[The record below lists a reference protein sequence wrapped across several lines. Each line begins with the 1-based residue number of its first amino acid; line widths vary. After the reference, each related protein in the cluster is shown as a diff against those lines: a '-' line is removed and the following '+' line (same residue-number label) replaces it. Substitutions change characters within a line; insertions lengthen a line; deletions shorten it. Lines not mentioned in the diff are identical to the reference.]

1 MACPKADAI
10 CGVAAIFAAHERLG
24 IARVRHSRQRR
35 PWPRGSVG
43 GLDRTLSLTGLA
55 DHPISRRPRSSH
67 LSRRSS
73 TSRCDQYPI
82 LPGRA
87 GGSDCN
93 SLSAASAR
101 SRSRRN
107 SFMRARIIAKS
118 SAARGWVIGSSRSLD
133 LVLTAARSFTS
144 SCKAQRLLSGAAR
157 MLPRCLRRADIVG
170 RMPSWFRQGY
180 LFCRGGMGRRGLVLR
195 KAVKATLTQ
204 LRMGDWAAFS
214 AHSCLPKARIGFEGS
229 IVTLALNDILP
240 CSRATG
246 CRVRRQGGERC
257 QAGS

>member
-24 IARVRHSRQRR
+24 IARVRHSRQRQ

-43 GLDRTLSLTGLA
+43 VLDRTLSLTGLA
-55 DHPISRRPRSSH
+55 DHPIRVDPDRRTCPGAVRPLAATNIQFCQGGPVGPTATRFRQLLPARAHGVILSCGHGSSRN
-67 LSRRSS
+67 RR
-73 TSRCDQYPI
+73 QHE
-82 LPGRA
+82 A
-87 GGSDCN
+87 GS
-93 SLSAASAR
+93 
-101 SRSRRN
+101 
-107 SFMRARIIAKS
+107 
-118 SAARGWVIGSSRSLD
+118 IGSSRSLD

-170 RMPSWFRQGY
+170 RMPSWFRRGY
-180 LFCRGGMGRRGLVLR
+180 LFCRGGIGRRGLVLR